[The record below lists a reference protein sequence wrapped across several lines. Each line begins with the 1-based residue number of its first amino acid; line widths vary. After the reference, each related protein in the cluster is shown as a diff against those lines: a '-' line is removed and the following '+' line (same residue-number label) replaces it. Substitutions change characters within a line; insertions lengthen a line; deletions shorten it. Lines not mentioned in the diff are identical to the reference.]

1 MKRLTE
7 SLGAKISAMALIL
20 LLVAV
25 LFASGAGVAVMIAE
39 NAYTDDGAALRRQ
52 LALSYLSENNETVAD
67 GYQSFSVGITY
78 SSLYGD
84 VSTGGVN
91 VTSPEI
97 QFRPQET
104 NYRFTITDEAG
115 TVLMENGTC
124 DAPLYEETGAYTL
137 SLYKNAERQ
146 TLLFRTAAERD
157 VYLDEYLAKN
167 RGASYAYDE
176 VSDEQTGETARY
188 ILILTNHSRVAQTV
202 YVHGMV
208 APDMAAHD
216 ALYARFFWLEKL
228 IEARGWLVAVMAVS
242 FVGIVLLGIFLL
254 CAAGH
259 KAGVEGI
266 HLNWVDRIPFD
277 LYAALLVLAA
287 IVSLVI
293 IDGMSGLLSDYM
305 ILGLATLILFCV
317 WCALLLLALVMSFAT
332 RAKAGAWWRNTLVF
346 RLLHGLW
353 ELWRWFVHG
362 VRYVVSSLSLVWK
375 TVLAV
380 VLVGLFSFLMILP
393 SSGQVLM
400 WLLLMAVC
408 VPVVL
413 LTAIGLRRLQ
423 KGSEALADGDLDHPI
438 DTAHLHGDLL
448 EAAETLNRIGDGMTK
463 AVNERMKS
471 ERMKTELITNVSHD
485 IKTPLTSIVN
495 YVDLL
500 KKEQPEGERVQEYLE
515 VLDRQSARL
524 KKLIEDLVEAS
535 KASSGALSV
544 HLEPCE
550 AGILLTQVA
559 GEYEEKAAA
568 QQLELRVSQ
577 PEEPVMIAADGRHLS
592 RVLENLMNNICK
604 YSQPATRVYLSL
616 ERQGNEAV
624 ITLRNIS
631 RVPLN
636 LSGEELT
643 ERFVRGDSSRNTEGS
658 GLGLSIAR
666 SLTELQNGRLE
677 LTVDGDLF
685 KVTLRFPVCSEN

>member
-7 SLGAKISAMALIL
+7 SLGIKIGAVALIL
-20 LLVAV
+20 LLAAV
-25 LFASGAGVAVMIAE
+25 LLMSGVGMAVLMAGD
-39 NAYTDDGAALRRQ
+39 AYADDGAALRRQ
-52 LALSYLSENNETVAD
+52 LALAYLQDNNETVAD
-67 GYQSFSVGITY
+67 GYQAFTAQVAY
-78 SSLYGD
+78 SSVYGD
-84 VSTGGVN
+84 ADTAGVN
-91 VTSPEI
+91 VTSPAL

-115 TVLMENGTC
+115 TVLMDNGEC

-137 SLYKNAERQ
+137 SLYKAAERQ

-167 RGASYAYDE
+167 RNVSYSYDV

-188 ILILTNHSRVAQTV
+188 ILILTNQSRTAQTV
-202 YVHGMV
+202 YVRGMV

-216 ALYARFFWLEKL
+216 TLYARFFWLEKL
-228 IEARGWLVAVMAVS
+228 IEARGLLIAAAAVS
-242 FVGIVLLGIFLL
+242 FVGMVLVGIFLL

-266 HLNWVDRIPFD
+266 YLNWADHIPFD
-277 LYAALLVLAA
+277 LYMALLVLAA
-287 IVSLVI
+287 VLPLAILSV
-293 IDGMSGLLSDYM
+293 MSGWLGEYVLLELAALVL
-305 ILGLATLILFCV
+305 LGL
-317 WCALLLLALVMSFAT
+317 WGALLLLALVLSFAT

-346 RLLHGLW
+346 RFLHGLW
-353 ELWRWFVHG
+353 NLWRRFVRG
-362 VRYVVSSLSLVWK
+362 VRYVAASLPLIWK

-380 VLVGLFSFLMILP
+380 VLVGLFSFLMLIP
-393 SSGQVLM
+393 SSGDRRVLM

-413 LTAIGLRRLQ
+413 LIAIGLRRLQ
-423 KGSEALADGDLDHPI
+423 KGSEALAEGDLNHPI
-438 DTAHLHGDLL
+438 ETTHLHGDLL

-500 KKEQPEGERVQEYLE
+500 KKEQPEGERVQQYLE

-616 ERQGNEAV
+616 ERQGGDAV

-636 LSGEELT
+636 LSGDELT

-666 SLTELQNGRLE
+666 SLTELQNGRME

-685 KVTLRFPVCSEN
+685 KVTLRFPLCS

>member
-7 SLGAKISAMALIL
+7 SLGAKISAVALIL
-20 LLVAV
+20 LLAAV

-52 LALSYLSENNETVAD
+52 LALSYLDENNGTVAD
-67 GYQSFSVGITY
+67 GYQSFSVGMTY

-84 VSTGGVN
+84 GGAGSVN
-91 VTSPEI
+91 VTSPEM

-124 DAPLYEETGAYTL
+124 DAPLYEKTGAYTL
-137 SLYKNAERQ
+137 SLYKEAERQ

-157 VYLDEYLAKN
+157 LYLDEYLAKN

-176 VSDEQTGETARY
+176 VSDEQTGDTARY
-188 ILILTNHSRVAQTV
+188 ILILTNHSRVSQTV

-208 APDMAAHD
+208 APDMTAHD
-216 ALYARFFWLEKL
+216 ALYSRFFWLEKL
-228 IEARGWLVAVMAVS
+228 IEARGWLVAAAVVS

-277 LYAALLVLAA
+277 LYAALLVLAV

-293 IDGMSGLLSDYM
+293 LDGMSGLLSEYM
-305 ILGLATLILFCV
+305 LLGLATLVLFGV
-317 WCALLLLALVMSFAT
+317 WCALLLLALVLSFAT

-346 RLLHGLW
+346 RLLH
-353 ELWRWFVHG
+353 ELWRLWHWFVHG
-362 VRYVVSSLSLVWK
+362 VRYVISSLPLVWK

-380 VLVGLFSFLMILP
+380 VIVGLFSFLMLIP
-393 SSGQVLM
+393 SSGRVLM

-423 KGSEALADGDLDHPI
+423 KGSEALAEGDLDHPI
-438 DTAHLHGDLL
+438 ETAHLHGDLL

-500 KKEQPEGERVQEYLE
+500 KKEQPEGERVQQYLE

-616 ERQGNEAV
+616 ERQGNDAV

-666 SLTELQNGRLE
+666 SLTELQNGRME

-685 KVTLRFPVCSEN
+685 KVTLRFPVCS

>member
-7 SLGAKISAMALIL
+7 SLGAKISAVALIL
-20 LLVAV
+20 LLAAV

-52 LALSYLSENNETVAD
+52 LALSYLNENNETVAD
-67 GYQSFSVGITY
+67 GYQSFSVGMTY

-84 VSTGGVN
+84 GDAGSVN
-91 VTSPEI
+91 VTSPEM

-124 DAPLYEETGAYTL
+124 DAPLYEKTGAYTL
-137 SLYKNAERQ
+137 SLYKEAERQ

-157 VYLDEYLAKN
+157 IYLDEYLAKN

-188 ILILTNHSRVAQTV
+188 ILILTNHSRVSQTV

-208 APDMAAHD
+208 APDMTAHD

-228 IEARGWLVAVMAVS
+228 VKARGWLVAAAVVS

-277 LYAALLVLAA
+277 LYTALLVLAM

-293 IDGMSGLLSDYM
+293 LDGMRGLLSEYM
-305 ILGLATLILFCV
+305 PLALAVLILFGL
-317 WCALLLLALVMSFAT
+317 WCALLLLALVLSFAT

-346 RLLHGLW
+346 RLLHELW
-353 ELWRWFVHG
+353 RLWRWFVQG
-362 VRYVVSSLSLVWK
+362 VRYVVSSLPLVWK

-380 VLVGLFSFLMILP
+380 VMVGLFSFLMLIP
-393 SSGQVLM
+393 SSGRVLM

-438 DTAHLHGDLL
+438 ETAHLHGDLL

-500 KKEQPEGERVQEYLE
+500 KKEQPEGERVQQYLE

-616 ERQGNEAV
+616 ERQGNDAV